1 MRIRRTISRRPAVLG
16 AVSVAAALVALG
28 LSSAAVSGAAAKAR
42 AGFVSVKVAAR
53 PLPEGSVVEPSDVR
67 VVSVPPEA
75 APDGPASDPVGRTVT
90 LPVLPGD
97 AWVEARLAP
106 SGRGVSALLSPGQVA
121 AAVAPAIPLRVAVGE
136 RVRVTATFDP
146 ERFEGSDLVKVVA
159 ADAAVLAVE
168 GEGSRLILGLE
179 ARERD
184 QLALAQGVARIDV
197 ALLPPGP

>member
-1 MRIRRTISRRPAVLG
+1 M
-16 AVSVAAALVALG
+16 
-28 LSSAAVSGAAAKAR
+28 
-42 AGFVSVKVAAR
+42 
-53 PLPEGSVVEPSDVR
+53 
-67 VVSVPPEA
+67 
-75 APDGPASDPVGRTVT
+75 
-90 LPVLPGD
+90 
-97 AWVEARLAP
+97 
-106 SGRGVSALLSPGQVA
+106 
-121 AAVAPAIPLRVAVGE
+121 APAIPLRVAVGE